1 MGGSVQI
8 VWHHINK
15 RHLLCSTSIYA
26 NTVLKKWSIPVLLFN
41 LFLVSDVDDRTHR
54 HHEQQINSHSNHINT
69 AVTQTQH
76 RFLQNTPTHT
86 HSHTPQA
93 TAVCL
98 LPSRVHSHTRGV
110 VPSSTPIVREDD
122 APRISGEMLSDEICR
137 WSVSVITARQHD
149 ECDTTTSARTNVHVV
164 WTTRRLDNRLR
175 PTTKHRKLE
184 IKKFYMFVFW
194 KIFLRSSSTGVRI
207 KYWGASTKD
216 LVFKIKKNINV
227 L

>member
-1 MGGSVQI
+1 MTERTVTTSSKSI
-8 VWHHINK
+8 HIPTTLILQWLK
-15 RHLLCSTSIYA
+15 RSTGFCRI
-26 NTVLKKWSIPVLLFN
+26 
-41 LFLVSDVDDRTHR
+41 RR
-54 HHEQQINSHSNHINT
+54 Q
-69 AVTQTQH
+69 
-76 RFLQNTPTHT
+76 THT
-86 HSHTPQA
+86 HTPQV

-110 VPSSTPIVREDD
+110 VPSSTLIVREDD

-149 ECDTTTSARTNVHVV
+149 ECDTTTSARTNVHDV

-207 KYWGASTKD
+207 KYWGASTKG
-216 LVFKIKKNINV
+216 LVFKIKKKH
-227 L
+227 